1 MTSPQK
7 CAFVEVLFVLQ
18 CTDDAD
24 VHWRERSDHVIVQH
38 RIWRVQSIDATGR
51 LLHDLIGIVER
62 IEYHRVR
69 GDAVPA
75 FASGRVL
82 HQIDPLLAI
91 GKRIMH
97 MPIPLGNRESR
108 FLAQSSKDLEFA
120 IEVVEYNAA
129 LPLLADAHGL
139 REPPWFGVDDLPK
152 THHQFR
158 TVLDRFLREWVPSV
172 LEDALEGVLVVPDG
186 HQMRFPFGLLRSFH
200 GDENMI
206 ADLDQSILT
215 DPLVDLRI
223 LAPTGIYRVHL
234 LELPFVLV
242 EPIGDE
248 HRHVIAPRVSR
259 SRGQQYPSVALGDLE
274 ERLGPRT
281 IADDALFV
289 KYKERVLDI
298 GVLLDVVP
306 RIHGDGDATHERVL
320 ACSQSE
326 FDEFVTPFTGITF
339 AGRGDDIEIR
349 TAVDRTIGVAV
360 RVRAELMSAFLA
372 QKIYKGGD
380 GLAGSNTSTQNLS

>member
-1 MTSPQK
+1 
-7 CAFVEVLFVLQ
+7 
-18 CTDDAD
+18 
-24 VHWRERSDHVIVQH
+24 
-38 RIWRVQSIDATGR
+38 
-51 LLHDLIGIVER
+51 
-62 IEYHRVR
+62 
-69 GDAVPA
+69 
-75 FASGRVL
+75 
-82 HQIDPLLAI
+82 
-91 GKRIMH
+91 MH
-97 MPIPLGNRESR
+97 MSVPLSHREPSG
-108 FLAQSSKDLEFA
+108 LTQSSKDLEFA

-172 LEDALEGVLVVPDG
+172 LEDALEGVLVVSDG
-186 HQMRFPFGLLRSFH
+186 HNMRFPFGLLGSFH
-200 GDENMI
+200 GDENII
-206 ADLDQSILT
+206 ADLRQSILT

-248 HRHVIAPRVSR
+248 HGHVVAPRVSR
-259 SRGQQYPSVALGDLE
+259 SRGQQYPSIMLGDLQ

-281 IADDALFV
+281 IADDTLLV

-306 RIHGDGDATHERVL
+306 RIHGHGDATHERVL
-320 ACSQSE
+320 AGGQSE
-326 FDEFVTPFTGITF
+326 FDEFVAPFTGITF

-360 RVRAELMSAFLA
+360 RVRTDFVSAFLL

-380 GLAGSNTSTQNLS
+380 GLARADAAAEDFT

>member
-1 MTSPQK
+1 
-7 CAFVEVLFVLQ
+7 
-18 CTDDAD
+18 
-24 VHWRERSDHVIVQH
+24 
-38 RIWRVQSIDATGR
+38 
-51 LLHDLIGIVER
+51 
-62 IEYHRVR
+62 
-69 GDAVPA
+69 
-75 FASGRVL
+75 
-82 HQIDPLLAI
+82 
-91 GKRIMH
+91 MH
-97 MPIPLGNRESR
+97 MPIPLSHREPSG
-108 FLAQSSKDLEFA
+108 LTQSSKDLEFA

-172 LEDALEGVLVVPDG
+172 LEDALEGVLVVSDG
-186 HQMRFPFGLLRSFH
+186 HNMRFPFGLLGSFH
-200 GDENMI
+200 GDENII
-206 ADLDQSILT
+206 ADLRQSILT
-215 DPLVDLRI
+215 DPLVNLRI

-234 LELPFVLV
+234 LELTFVLV

-248 HRHVIAPRVSR
+248 HGHVVAPRVSR
-259 SRGQQYPSVALGDLE
+259 SRGQQYPSVMLGDLE

-281 IADDALFV
+281 IADDTLLV
-289 KYKERVLDI
+289 EYKERVLDI

-320 ACSQSE
+320 AGGQSE
-326 FDEFVTPFTGITF
+326 FDEFVAPFTGITF
-339 AGRGDDIEIR
+339 TGRGDDIEIR

-360 RVRAELMSAFLA
+360 RVRTDFVSAFLT

>member
-1 MTSPQK
+1 
-7 CAFVEVLFVLQ
+7 
-18 CTDDAD
+18 
-24 VHWRERSDHVIVQH
+24 
-38 RIWRVQSIDATGR
+38 
-51 LLHDLIGIVER
+51 
-62 IEYHRVR
+62 
-69 GDAVPA
+69 
-75 FASGRVL
+75 
-82 HQIDPLLAI
+82 
-91 GKRIMH
+91 MH
-97 MPIPLGNRESR
+97 MAIPLSHRKTSG
-108 FLAQSSKDLEFA
+108 LTQSTKDLEFA

-129 LPLLADAHGL
+129 LPLLAYAHGL

-158 TVLDRFLREWVPSV
+158 TILDRFLREWIPSV
-172 LEDALEGVLVVPDG
+172 LEDALEGVLVVTDG
-186 HQMRFPFGLLRSFH
+186 HQMRFPFGLLRPFH

-234 LELPFVLV
+234 LELTFVLV
-242 EPIGDE
+242 EPISDE
-248 HRHVIAPRVSR
+248 HGHVVAPRVSR
-259 SRGQQYPSVALGDLE
+259 GRGQQYPSVALGDLE
-274 ERLGPRT
+274 ECLGPRT
-281 IADDALFV
+281 IADDALLV

-320 ACSQSE
+320 SGGQSE

-339 AGRGDDIEIR
+339 TGRGDDIEIR
-349 TAVDRTIGVAV
+349 TAVDRTIGVAI
-360 RVRAELMSAFLA
+360 RVRTDFVSTFLT